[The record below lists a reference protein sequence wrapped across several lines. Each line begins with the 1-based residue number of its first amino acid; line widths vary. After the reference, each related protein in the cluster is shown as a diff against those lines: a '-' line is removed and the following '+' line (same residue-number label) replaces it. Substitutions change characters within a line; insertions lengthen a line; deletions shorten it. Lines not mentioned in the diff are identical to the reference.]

1 MNFFYSSVLFIK
13 LRKLLRFFGLNKYIR
28 SIIELNGYQ
37 SKFDKKMINSLRK
50 GDVFWDVG
58 SNQGE
63 IVKKAKN
70 SLGKDIHCIAF
81 EPHPILSEN
90 LKKLNFNNYQVVDVA
105 LSNKVGEAEF
115 VFGSDILQTTGRIIS
130 DKKNIETTK
139 VKVIDLDYA
148 LNILNLKNP
157 NVIKIDVE
165 GHEYEVLSSILS
177 NITKLKKLRAIYVE
191 IHMSILDKRK
201 LSTDINTLI
210 TRFKVETKF
219 KLNWID
225 LSHFSLET

>member
-115 VFGSDILQTTGRIIS
+115 VFGSDVLQTTGRIIS
-130 DKKNIETTK
+130 NKKNIETTK

-225 LSHFSLET
+225 LSHFTLET